1 MKKNRLTWLL
11 CVLTLLVAVCLQGC
25 GGPKSQEE
33 LLANMQEF
41 ATADGSAAIYLDKDW
56 KIEDMGIEYFMC
68 AANESGT
75 RIAILMQ
82 FQKSGVNQ
90 MASSLDEVKDL
101 IKTSYGYSASGES
114 QEAPQVPGMTNVQAE
129 RGTAQV
135 EGTSAEIYLV
145 YGETDYAYYAIL
157 YGANSMN
164 DNEIAYAKASCSKFS
179 ENAPEEEDA
188 TTVELTDTV
197 RWFNASYAVLT
208 ELNGWDY
215 NRFAGLPANDESK
228 VLEQESLKEWWDVT
242 DRATADETLEWA
254 LTEGHRAGFVE
265 NMSYLE
271 ENGMSDVA
279 EADRVGFV
287 HECFVVTDDQAAQMA
302 EQYKMYEEFGAS
314 ALDGWDYCRAMNLV
328 SFYYLA
334 GYYTE
339 QEALDK
345 SLEIAQMIQPL
356 FGSWDELV
364 DSYMRGYEYWA
375 EESAD
380 ERRAV
385 YEDLKSRED
394 NPYAVDFNTS
404 LEKTW

>member
-1 MKKNRLTWLL
+1 MKRNRMLWLL
-11 CVLTLLVAVCLQGC
+11 CVVTLLVSVCLQGC

-33 LLANMQEF
+33 LLANMKEF
-41 ATADGSAAIYLDKDW
+41 ATADGTASIYLDKDW
-56 KIEDMGIEYFMC
+56 KTEDMGIDYFM
-68 AANESGT
+68 AAMNESGT
-75 RIAILMQ
+75 RISILMQ
-82 FQKSGVNQ
+82 FQKSGVNK
-90 MASSLDEVKDL
+90 MASSMDEVKDL
-101 IKTSYGYSASGES
+101 IKSSYGYTADGES
-114 QEAPQVPGMTNVQAE
+114 VEAPAVPGMTNVAAE
-129 RGTAQV
+129 KGKAEV
-135 EGTSAEIYLV
+135 EGTSAEVFLV
-145 YGETDYAYYAIL
+145 YGETDYAYYVIL

-164 DNEIAYAKASCSKFS
+164 DNEIAYAKASCSKFV

-188 TTVELTDTV
+188 TTVEITDTV

-215 NRFAGLPANDESK
+215 NRFAGLPANEESK
-228 VLEQESLKEWWDVT
+228 ALEQQSLQEWWDVT

-254 LTEGHRAGFVE
+254 LTEGHRTGFVE

-279 EADRVGFV
+279 EDGRADFV
-287 HECFVVTDDQAAQMA
+287 HECFVVTNDEAEQMA
-302 EQYKMYEEFGAS
+302 QQYKMYEEFGAT

-345 SLEIAQMIQPL
+345 SLEIAQMMQPL

-364 DSYMRGYEYWA
+364 DSYLRGYEYWA
-375 EESAD
+375 EESSD

-394 NPYAVDFNTS
+394 NPYAVDYNTS